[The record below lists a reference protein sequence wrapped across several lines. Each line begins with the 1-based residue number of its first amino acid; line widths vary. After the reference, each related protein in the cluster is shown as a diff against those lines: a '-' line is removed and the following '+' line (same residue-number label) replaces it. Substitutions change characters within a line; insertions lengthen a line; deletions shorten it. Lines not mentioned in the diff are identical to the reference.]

1 MGMGSDLIS
10 VADAAKILGRD
21 RRSLFKVLKRLNI
34 EKRLIKSEQARG
46 QAAAY
51 ISSAEFET
59 LQNHLDSTMSA
70 TGGFGDDSDAG
81 GYFYVIQLEPE
92 LDPLRLKLGFATSV
106 EDRVR
111 KHKTSAPF
119 SKVLAFW
126 PCKLLW
132 EKTVI
137 DCLTENSEKVY
148 TEVFRVEDVE
158 ETIRRATAFFELM
171 PKPFPEEEDPTKPV
185 WSYRGG

>member
-1 MGMGSDLIS
+1 MESDLIS
-10 VADAAKILGRD
+10 VAEAAKILGRD

-34 EKRLIKSEQARG
+34 EKRLIKSEEARG

-51 ISSAEFET
+51 ISIEEFET
-59 LQNHLDSTMSA
+59 LQNHLEEAVPTL
-70 TGGFGDDSDAG
+70 GNQGDDSKAG
-81 GYFYVIQLEPE
+81 GYFYIIQLEPE

-111 KHKTSAPF
+111 KHKTAAPF
-119 SKVLAFW
+119 STVLGYW

-137 DCLTENSEKVY
+137 DCLTVGSEKVH
-148 TEVFRVEDVE
+148 TEVFRVEDVDD
-158 ETIRRATAFFELM
+158 TIRKAEAFFGMM
-171 PKPFPEEEDPTKPV
+171 PPPFPP
-185 WSYRGG
+185 SA